1 MQKLFKYRI
10 GNFNKKNYRQ
20 INYINTLRFMFSIFV
35 KVQQTPNPHSLK
47 FLPGKNILE
56 EGETYDFANIR
67 NAMTSPLAVKLFE
80 LKGVN
85 RVFYGKNY
93 VSVGKEEL
101 TDWNDIKPLVID
113 VICDYFTKNLELF
126 DKKPQAEDTKIN
138 ENDSSTV
145 ALIKEIIAVRIRPVV
160 QEDGGDIEFINFEES
175 SGIVYLAMKGSC
187 SGCPSSSVTLKNGIE
202 KMLIYYVP
210 DVKGVEAVEWI
221 FR

>member
-1 MQKLFKYRI
+1 MQKLLKYGI
-10 GNFNKKNYRQ
+10 ANFKKNNIRHF
-20 INYINTLRFMFSIFV
+20 NYINTFRFMFSIFV

-56 EGETYDFANIR
+56 EGETYDFANVR

-80 LKGVN
+80 IKGVN
-85 RVFYGKNY
+85 RVFYGRNY

-101 TDWNDIKPLVID
+101 TEWNDIKPLVID

-126 DKKPQAEDTKIN
+126 DKKPQPEDTKIN
-138 ENDSSTV
+138 ENDSSNV
-145 ALIKEIIAVRIRPVV
+145 ALIKEIIAMRIRPVV
-160 QEDGGDIEFINFEES
+160 QEDGGDIEFINFDEG

-202 KMLIYYVP
+202 KMLLYYVP
-210 DVKGVEAVEWI
+210 DVKGVEAVD
-221 FR
+221 

>member
-1 MQKLFKYRI
+1 MQKLFKYGI
-10 GNFNKKNYRQ
+10 GNFNKKNYRH

-67 NAMTSPLAVKLFE
+67 NAMNSPLAVKLFE
-80 LKGVN
+80 VKGVN
-85 RVFYGKNY
+85 RVFYGRNY

-101 TDWNDIKPLVID
+101 TEWNDIKPLVID

-145 ALIKEIIAVRIRPVV
+145 ALIKEIIAVRIRSVV
-160 QEDGGDIEFINFEES
+160 QEDGGDIEFINFDEG

-210 DVKGVEAVEWI
+210 DVKGVEAVE
-221 FR
+221 

>member
-1 MQKLFKYRI
+1 MQKLFKYGI
-10 GNFNKKNYRQ
+10 WNFNNRNIRQMNYL
-20 INYINTLRFMFSIFV
+20 NTLRFMFSIFV

-56 EGETYDFANIR
+56 EGETYDFANVRQAI
-67 NAMTSPLAVKLFE
+67 TSPLAIKLFE
-80 LKGVN
+80 IKGVN

-101 TDWNDIKPLVID
+101 TDWNEIKPFVID

-126 DKKPQAEDTKIN
+126 DKKPQPEDTKIN

-160 QEDGGDIEFINFEES
+160 QEDGGDIEFIKFEEE

-202 KMLIYYVP
+202 KMLVYYVP
-210 DVKGVEAVEWI
+210 DVKGVEAVD
-221 FR
+221 